1 MTTVSPAPTPPPDG
15 QFPQPPPTDSP
26 EGGTDGHPAWCDGHE
41 NPPAPHGIAL
51 PGVDAGQVVFSVDL
65 FQHGQQPPVVVLGV
79 YERRRTRRHRLTI
92 DRAAELR
99 DALTA
104 AVDLTTP
111 AA

>member
-1 MTTVSPAPTPPPDG
+1 MTTVSRPDPPPPDEI
-15 QFPQPPPTDSP
+15 PQPPPTDSP
-26 EGGTDGHPAWCDGHE
+26 EGGADGHPPWCDGHE
-41 NPPAPHGIAL
+41 HPPAPHGIAL

-65 FQHGQQPPVVVLGV
+65 FQHGQQPPDVVLGV
-79 YERRRTRRHRLTI
+79 YERRRTQRHRLTI

-104 AVDLTTP
+104 AVDLTMP